1 MALQVRI
8 SFEQPQET
16 IAIEVSEG
24 IVWTLASIA
33 VGTMRALAV
42 KDGWA
47 SEEEIRAYVRRMI
60 DGQLSDLMVGGD
72 GLPGTGQAARPD
84 HEAHDEGPRSIVAAG
99 PSC

>member
-1 MALQVRI
+1 MPPELRDTMIEALRLVRI

-42 KDGWA
+42 KDGWT
-47 SEEEIRAYVRRMI
+47 SEEDIRAYVRRMI
-60 DGQLSDLMVGGD
+60 DGQLSDLMAGGD
-72 GLPGTGQAARPD
+72 GLAQDWTG
-84 HEAHDEGPRSIVAAG
+84 GPAG
-99 PSC
+99 S

>member
-1 MALQVRI
+1 MQPELRDTMIEALRLVRI

-42 KDGWA
+42 KDGWT

-72 GLPGTGQAARPD
+72 GLPGDWTSSP
-84 HEAHDEGPRSIVAAG
+84 AG
-99 PSC
+99 S